1 MNPTFQLALGVVL
14 VVAGAVLA
22 LAFPDTEVFWF
33 QGRPFG
39 VVLAIVGAIDLA
51 EAFSRRRRT

>member
-1 MNPTFQLALGVVL
+1 MNPTFQLALGIAL

-22 LAFPDTEVFWF
+22 LAFPDTEFFWF

>member
-22 LAFPDTEVFWF
+22 LAFPDAEVFWF